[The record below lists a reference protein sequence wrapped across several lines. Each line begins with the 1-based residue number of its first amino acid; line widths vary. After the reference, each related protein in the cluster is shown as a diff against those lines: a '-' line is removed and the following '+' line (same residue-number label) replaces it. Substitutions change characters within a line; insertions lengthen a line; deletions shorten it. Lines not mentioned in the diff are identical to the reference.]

1 MLVPRKSRLNVFG
14 AVALWAAPFFFSALV
29 IAPNFP
35 KARTELRAIAL
46 IAFPVIVAQLLQMGM
61 GVADTV
67 MAGRISPLAL
77 AAVAMGSAMWFF
89 TFIAGLGLMLALTPI
104 MAHHVGA
111 GRHHLIGAE
120 WRQGLW
126 LALALSVVQ
135 MATLGA
141 LAALM
146 PYLGIAPEI
155 VSETRSYLLWVGWSL
170 PFTCLYLVPR
180 FLNESMG
187 HTMPMLWTQ
196 LLMLPLNVLGN
207 YVFMYGHFGWPAMGG
222 AGAALSTGIAQTLGC
237 FALFAY
243 TLHARRYAAHRL
255 RQTWT
260 RPDWAHIARIVRLG
274 LPISVGMAM
283 ESGMFTATALLMGR
297 FGVDA
302 VAGHQIAINI
312 ASIAFMVPMGISI
325 ALTVRVGQALGAG
338 DPLAARYRGRLG
350 IALCTSFMAVSAG
363 VLWGANEFLAGLYT
377 PNAQVIAVAA
387 QFLVFAAVFQLV
399 DGLQV
404 GAMGVLRGY
413 KDTKIPMLITVFC
426 YWGIAMGLSLV
437 LGVFGPLGPVGL
449 WVGLVGGLAVAAV
462 VLTGRFWRLTRHV
475 EGLATVTG
483 GSIAPNTARADR

>member
-1 MLVPRKSRLNVFG
+1 MRAGRVQLLSASRTDCLNQ
-14 AVALWAAPFFFSALV
+14 P
-29 IAPNFP
+29 IAR
-35 KARTELRAIAL
+35 ARTELRAVAL
-46 IAFPVIVAQLLQMGM
+46 IALPVITAQLLQMGM
-61 GVADTV
+61 GVADTL
-67 MAGRISPLAL
+67 MAGRINPLTL

-111 GRHHLIGAE
+111 NRRHLIASE
-120 WRQGLW
+120 WQQGLW
-126 LALALSVVQ
+126 LALLLSTVQ
-135 MATLGA
+135 IATLGA

-146 PYLGIAPEI
+146 PHLGIAPEI
-155 VSETRSYLLWVGWSL
+155 VSETRRYLLWVGWSL

-207 YVFMYGHFGWPAMGG
+207 YVFMFGNFGWPAMGA
-222 AGAALSTGIAQTLGC
+222 AGAALSTGIAQTIGC
-237 FALFAY
+237 LVLFAY
-243 TLHARRYAAHRL
+243 TLRAPRYAAHRL

-260 RPDWAHIARIVRLG
+260 RPDWPHIARTVRLG
-274 LPISVGMAM
+274 LPISIGMAM

-325 ALTVRVGQALGAG
+325 ALTVRVSQALGAG

-350 IALCTSFMAVSAG
+350 IVLCSGFMVVSA
-363 VLWGANEFLAGLYT
+363 VALWTTNEWLASLYT
-377 PNAQVIAVAA
+377 PNPQVIAVAA
-387 QFLVFAAVFQLV
+387 QFLIYAAVFQLV

-413 KDTKIPMLITVFC
+413 KDTKIPMLVTVFC
-426 YWGIAMGLSLV
+426 YWVIGMGLSLS
-437 LGVFGPLGPVGL
+437 LGVFGPLGPTGL
-449 WVGLVGGLAVAAV
+449 WVGLVGGLALAAV
-462 VLTGRFWRLTRHV
+462 VLNARFWWLTQRV
-475 EGLATVTG
+475 
-483 GSIAPNTARADR
+483 

>member
-1 MLVPRKSRLNVFG
+1 MPCTRLWRPPPHPFLEYRVNQP
-14 AVALWAAPFFFSALV
+14 VAT
-29 IAPNFP
+29 
-35 KARTELRAIAL
+35 ARTELRAIAV
-46 IAFPVIVAQLLQMGM
+46 IALPVITAQLLQMGM
-61 GVADTV
+61 GVADTL
-67 MAGRISPLAL
+67 MAGRINALTL

-104 MAHHVGA
+104 LAHHVGA
-111 GRHHLIGAE
+111 NRHHLIRDE

-126 LALALSVVQ
+126 LALLLSLVQ
-135 MATLGA
+135 IATLGA

-146 PYLGIAPEI
+146 PHLGIAPEI
-155 VSETRSYLLWVGWSL
+155 VAETRRYLLWVGWSL

-207 YVFMYGHFGWPAMGG
+207 YVFMYGQFGWPAMGS
-222 AGAALSTGIAQTLGC
+222 AGAALSTGIAQTIGC

-243 TLHARRYAAHRL
+243 TLHTPRYAAHRL

-260 RPDWAHIARIVRLG
+260 RPDWTHIARIVRLG
-274 LPISVGMAM
+274 LPISIGMAM

-302 VAGHQIAINI
+302 VAGHQIAINL
-312 ASIAFMVPMGISI
+312 ASLMFMVPLGISI

-338 DPLAARYRGRLG
+338 QPLAARYRGRLG
-350 IALCTSFMAVSAG
+350 IVLCTAFMLASALLLG
-363 VLWGANEFLAGLYT
+363 SLGKFFAGLYT
-377 PNAQVIAVAA
+377 PNQTVVAVAA
-387 QFLVFAAVFQLV
+387 QFLVYAAVFQVV
-399 DGLQV
+399 DGMQV

-426 YWGIAMGLSLV
+426 YWVIGMGLSLS

-462 VLTGRFWRLTRHV
+462 VLNGRFWRLTRHV
-475 EGLATVTG
+475 PLSG
-483 GSIAPNTARADR
+483 GSPA